1 MVDSFATGFFNFG
14 RSVVASEFSSIN
26 ESRSAAALAALRT
39 PPAVYGTFQG
49 TELEFVRYCS
59 EQFESEVSLKG
70 LLRKLVAM
78 MASWTGLERVEYF
91 TTAAVDQGVRAEEAP
106 ISFPGQ
112 RSFDDQFAQD
122 IAQALKSRRAFE
134 KSETYGMVMLTI
146 RGCHHWCAK
155 FSGPP
160 GTEGFLVWTA
170 QDVMRRTSNSTSE
183 SIPPE
188 GHQQFEFLIESAQQA
203 AKWLLRLDHA
213 QALLYE
219 DDVTGLFNFRY
230 LDVALDSEFRRLQ
243 RFHSPFSV
251 LFIDIDNF
259 KQVNDIH
266 GHLVGSSILRQ
277 VGAQIRSA
285 LRDVD
290 VVIRYGGDE
299 FVVVLIGTNSA
310 QALQAAERV
319 RNQISRFGFLAESQ
333 LERISVTASIGLASC
348 PQHARDKQSLL
359 RLADETMY
367 AAKRGGKNRVIMVQD
382 KSDKTAVSLTL
393 PRGAT

>member
-1 MVDSFATGFFNFG
+1 M
-14 RSVVASEFSSIN
+14 ASDMSSSN
-26 ESRSAAALAALRT
+26 DVRTAAALAAFRS

-49 TELEFVRYCS
+49 TQLEFARYCS

-78 MASWTGLERVEYF
+78 MASWTGIDRVEYF
-91 TTAAVDQGVRAEEAP
+91 TTASVDQGIRVEETQ
-106 ISFPGQ
+106 ISFPGEK
-112 RSFDDQFAQD
+112 SFDDQSAQD
-122 IAQALKSRRAFE
+122 IAQALKNRVELA
-134 KSETYGMVMLTI
+134 KSETYGMALLTMQ
-146 RGCHHWCAK
+146 GQSHWCAK
-155 FSGPP
+155 FSGPR
-160 GTEGFLVWTA
+160 GAEGFLVWTV
-170 QDVMRRTSNSTSE
+170 QDFMRGTSNPAHQSGASE
-183 SIPPE
+183 
-188 GHQQFEFLIESAQQA
+188 GRQQLEFLVESAQQA

-299 FVVVLIGTNSA
+299 FVVVLIGTNST

-319 RNQISRFGFLAESQ
+319 RNQVSRFGFSGEGHSES
-333 LERISVTASIGLASC
+333 ISVTASIGVASC

-359 RLADETMY
+359 KLADETMY
-367 AAKRGGKNRVIMVQD
+367 AAKRSGKNRVIMVQD
-382 KSDKTAVSLTL
+382 KFDQIAGSLTL
-393 PRGAT
+393 PRGAK

>member
-1 MVDSFATGFFNFG
+1 
-14 RSVVASEFSSIN
+14 VASEFSSIN
-26 ESRSAAALAALRT
+26 ESRSAATLAALRT

-49 TELEFVRYCS
+49 TELEFARYCS

-78 MASWTGLERVEYF
+78 LSSWTGLERVEYF
-91 TTAAVDQGVRAEEAP
+91 TTVAVEQGLRAEEAP
-106 ISFPGQ
+106 ISFPGHKI
-112 RSFDDQFAQD
+112 FDDKSGQN
-122 IAQALKSRRAFE
+122 ITQALKSRMTFQRSAT
-134 KSETYGMVMLTI
+134 SGIAMLTI
-146 RGCHHWCAK
+146 QGCNHWCAK

-170 QDVMRRTSNSTSE
+170 RDVVRRTSNSTSE
-183 SIPPE
+183 SSFSE
-188 GHQQFEFLIESAQQA
+188 GRQQFEFLIESAQQA

-266 GHLVGSSILRQ
+266 GHLVGSSTLRQ
-277 VGAQIRSA
+277 VGAQIKSA

-299 FVVVLIGTNSA
+299 FVVVLIGTNST

-319 RNQISRFGFLAESQ
+319 RNQISRFGFLAEG
-333 LERISVTASIGLASC
+333 ETECISITASIGVASC
-348 PQHARDKQSLL
+348 PQHARDKKSLL

-367 AAKRGGKNRVIMVQD
+367 AAKRSGKNRVIMVQD

-393 PRGAT
+393 PRGAK